1 MPAAPPRH
9 NNSLRLRL
17 PLLLLLLLPLL
28 FFLSLFLLLL
38 FLFLL
43 LLLLFLALLLL
54 LLILL
59 HIHVHGFRL
68 ALLLFLLLVLLLLF
82 VLLFFLR
89 RRRCSLRGKFGKFGV
104 DRASVSGSFCL
115 VFLYL
120 LDSLEKVSLVH
131 GKQITGMV
139 TYIRNII
146 FLEVTLI
153 VIVVVLIIE
162 VSRDSGQGLLDGIR
176 VLADGSTG
184 LL

>member
-54 LLILL
+54 L

-82 VLLFFLR
+82 VLLFFLW

-146 FLEVTLI
+146 FLEVTLV

-162 VSRDSGQGLLDGIR
+162 ISRDSGQGLLDGIR